1 MKQNNNTLSLHIFL
15 FDFFS
20 NNFIF
25 VESSPFF
32 KRGFIVNNATTFAMH
47 EVHSANGQSHQYVY
61 VHILSSIIETFAVD
75 AKSDIVYFVD
85 SGNSVLKKHDLRSR
99 QTHVLTSISSA
110 QGINS

>member
-1 MKQNNNTLSLHIFL
+1 M
-15 FDFFS
+15 
-20 NNFIF
+20 
-25 VESSPFF
+25 
-32 KRGFIVNNATTFAMH
+32 VNNATTFAMH

-99 QTHVLTSISSA
+99 QTRVLTSISSA